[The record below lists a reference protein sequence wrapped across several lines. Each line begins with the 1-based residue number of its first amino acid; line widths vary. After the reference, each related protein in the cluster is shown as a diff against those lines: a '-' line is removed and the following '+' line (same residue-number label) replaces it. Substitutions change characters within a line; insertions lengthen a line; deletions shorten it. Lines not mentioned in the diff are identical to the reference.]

1 MRSHTGEKPYT
12 CQLCGR
18 AFVSAGVLKS
28 HLNTHTGEVF
38 LRADPQRWASL
49 SSNLGLLSPTGM
61 KPFKCNICDAS
72 FTTNGSLNRHMISH
86 IKSYKCAICDE
97 SFRTGLLRKKH
108 MRKEHDVEEQSK
120 AGGARRFPFEF
131 KFYQKPTGVLLQ
143 V

>member
-28 HLNTHTGEVF
+28 HLNTHTGELF
-38 LRADPQRWASL
+38 LRKDGPLMGRAATSNGLCFELTWTLSL
-49 SSNLGLLSPTGM
+49 TGM

-86 IKSYKCAICDE
+86 IKSYKCTICDE
-97 SFRTGLLRKKH
+97 SFRTSLLRKKH

-120 AGGARRFPFEF
+120 GDGACAF
-131 KFYQKPTGVLLQ
+131 
-143 V
+143 